1 MNAPK
6 RKPARRRR
14 YRINL
19 IKGTYLY
26 EPSEI
31 AKLFHI
37 HRNTVRH
44 WLKEGLKPIDDRR
57 PVLVH
62 GSALKA
68 FLARRQEGRHQKC
81 APGQFYCF
89 RCRAPRT
96 PWENLVDV
104 APHTETVAKLTAICC
119 VCETRMHRTIRRA
132 DLPLAGFISNMPV
145 RIGTTLEGTPEIRVP
160 RASTAHC
167 PIRPS
172 PNCTVSGWP
181 SAPASA

>member
-44 WLKEGLKPIDDRR
+44 WLKEGLNPIDDRR

-62 GSALKA
+62 GSDLKA
-68 FLARRQEGRHQKC
+68 FLARRQEGRRQKC

-119 VCETRMHRTIRRA
+119 ACETRMHRTIRRA
-132 DLPLAGFISNMPV
+132 DLPKFTAAIEQQSMASERLRDRADANV
-145 RIGTTLEGTPEIRVP
+145 DCDIGKDERDVETQPP
-160 RASTAHC
+160 K
-167 PIRPS
+167 
-172 PNCTVSGWP
+172 
-181 SAPASA
+181 

>member
-62 GSALKA
+62 GSDLKA
-68 FLARRQEGRHQKC
+68 FLARRQEARRRN
-81 APGQFYCF
+81 AP
-89 RCRAPRT
+89 P
-96 PWENLVDV
+96 DSS
-104 APHTETVAKLTAICC
+104 I
-119 VCETRMHRTIRRA
+119 
-132 DLPLAGFISNMPV
+132 
-145 RIGTTLEGTPEIRVP
+145 
-160 RASTAHC
+160 
-167 PIRPS
+167 
-172 PNCTVSGWP
+172 VSGVAHPGHRGKTWWM
-181 SAPASA
+181 SRRTRKQSRS